1 MTVLRLALA
10 HWRVNALNEL
20 QYRVNLVVQLF
31 QSLIALATGLIGLS
45 LVFRQT
51 DDLAGWSRP
60 ELLAVMGV
68 HLLMGGI
75 IQAIVQPNMQR
86 LMGDVQSGLFDYSL
100 VKPVDAQALSS
111 VRELRIWQIVDV
123 LVGAAVL
130 AVAVVQLDARVGVGQ
145 ALWFVVALILGAL
158 SIYSFWLIL
167 TTGVF
172 WIIRIEN
179 IVELFQGVYQAGRWP
194 VGIYPP
200 WLRGGL
206 TFLVPVAFAV
216 TVPSEAMT
224 GRLTPQTM
232 ALAFGVAVGLMVV
245 ARGVWR
251 VGVRRYGGAS
261 A

>member
-1 MTVLRLALA
+1 MSVFRLALA
-10 HWRVNALNEL
+10 HWRVGALNEL
-20 QYRVNLVVQLF
+20 QYRLNLVVQLF
-31 QSLIALATGLIGLS
+31 QSLISLATGLIGLA

-51 DDLAGWSRP
+51 DTLAGWTRP

-68 HLLMGGI
+68 HLLMGGL
-75 IQAIVQPNMQR
+75 IQALIQPNMQR
-86 LMGDVQSGLFDYSL
+86 LMGDVQSGLFDYTL
-100 VKPVDAQALSS
+100 AKPVDAQALTS
-111 VRELRIWQIVDV
+111 VREIRVWQLVDA
-123 LVGAAVL
+123 LVGAVVIG
-130 AVAVVQLDARVGVGQ
+130 VAVVQLDARVGLGQ
-145 ALWFVVALILGAL
+145 AAAFVIALVLGAL

-194 VGIYPP
+194 VTVYPP

-216 TVPSEAMT
+216 TVPAEAVT
-224 GRLTPQTM
+224 GRLTAGTM
-232 ALAFGVAVGLMVV
+232 ALAFAICVGLMAA
-245 ARGVWR
+245 ARGIWR
-251 VGVRRYGGAS
+251 FGVRRYGGAS

>member
-1 MTVLRLALA
+1 MSIFRLAAA

-75 IQAIVQPNMQR
+75 IQAVVQPNMQR
-86 LMGDVQSGLFDYSL
+86 LMGDVQNGLFDYSL

-111 VRELRIWQIVDV
+111 VRELRIWQVVDV

-145 ALWFVVALILGAL
+145 ALWFVVALVLGAL

-232 ALAFGVAVGLMVV
+232 ALAFGVAVGLMAV

-251 VGVRRYGGAS
+251 LGVRRYGGAS

>member
-1 MTVLRLALA
+1 MGLFRLAAA
-10 HWRVNALNEL
+10 HWRIQALNEL

-31 QSLIALATGLIGLS
+31 QSAIALATGLVGLG

-68 HLLMGGI
+68 HILMGGI
-75 IQAIVQPNMQR
+75 IGAVVQPAMQR
-86 LMGDVQSGLFDYSL
+86 LMGDVQNGLFDYTL
-100 VKPVDAQALSS
+100 VRPVDAQALTS
-111 VRELRIWQIVDV
+111 VRELRVWQLVDV
-123 LVGAAVL
+123 AVGAAVV
-130 AVAVVQLDARVGVGQ
+130 AVAVAQLGDAVGLDQ
-145 ALWFVVALILGAL
+145 AAAFAVALALGAL

-172 WIIRIEN
+172 WIIRIEH

-194 VGIYPP
+194 VGIYPR

-216 TVPSEAMT
+216 TVPAEAVT
-224 GRLTPQTM
+224 GRLTWPTL
-232 ALAFGVAVGLMVV
+232 ALAAAIAVGLNAA
-245 ARGVWR
+245 ARAVWR
-251 VGVRRYGGAS
+251 LGVRRYGGAS

>member
-1 MTVLRLALA
+1 MNLFRLALA
-10 HWRVNALNEL
+10 HWRIGALNEL
-20 QYRVNLVVQLF
+20 QYRLNLVVQLF
-31 QSLIALATGLIGLS
+31 QSLIALATGLIGLA

-51 DDLAGWSRP
+51 DELAGWTRP

-75 IQAIVQPNMQR
+75 IQALIQPNMQR
-86 LMGDVQSGLFDYSL
+86 LMGDVQNGLFDYTL
-100 VKPVDAQALSS
+100 AKPVDAQALTS
-111 VRELRIWQIVDV
+111 VRVIRVWQLVDA
-123 LVGAAVL
+123 LVGAVVI
-130 AVAVVQLDARVGVGQ
+130 AVAIAQIGDHVGLGQ
-145 ALWFVVALILGAL
+145 AAAFVAALALGAL

-194 VGIYPP
+194 VTVYPP

-216 TVPSEAMT
+216 TVPAEAVT
-224 GRLTPQTM
+224 GRLTGRTLLL
-232 ALAFGVAVGLMVV
+232 ALAIAVGLMAA
-245 ARGVWR
+245 ARAVWR
-251 VGVRRYGGAS
+251 LGVGRYGGAS

>member
-1 MTVLRLALA
+1 MNVVRLAAA

-31 QSLIALATGLIGLS
+31 QSVIALATGLIGLS

-75 IQAIVQPNMQR
+75 IQAGVQPNMQR
-86 LMGDVQSGLFDYSL
+86 LMGDVQNGLFDYSL

-111 VRELRIWQIVDV
+111 VRELRIWQVVDV

-145 ALWFVVALILGAL
+145 ALWFVVALVLGAL

-232 ALAFGVAVGLMVV
+232 ALAFGVAMGLMAV

-251 VGVRRYGGAS
+251 LGVRRYGGAS